1 MNYLTKEQILSASD
15 IKTVDVPVPEWGGVV
30 RVAMMSGLA
39 RDALVAGQGAG
50 TLSHSE
56 FAAHLLVAT
65 VVDASGDPLF
75 TSDAVESLR
84 IKSDVALR
92 RVVSAAVKLN
102 GLGPQAVEEAE
113 KNSEA
118 AQSGASGSASPS
130 SSAAP

>member
-30 RVAMMSGLA
+30 RVAMMSGLS
-39 RDALVAGQGAG
+39 RDALVAGQSAGA
-50 TLSHSE
+50 LSHSE

-65 VVDASGDPLF
+65 VVDANGDPLF
-75 TSDAVESLR
+75 TSEAVEALR
-84 IKSDVALR
+84 LKSDVALR

-118 AQSGASGSASPS
+118 AQSGASGSVSPS